1 MRIKDAPHGGDD
13 PGKIGINGAKEK
25 EINLAIAKKLQT
37 LLEEEGFTVV
47 MTREEDGGL
56 YDESSGSKKQQDMKK
71 RCEKIN
77 EADPLFT
84 VSIHQNSYP
93 DESVQGPQV
102 FYYSHL
108 DKGQKLAAVIQESLN
123 RELEVARCREIKEN
137 DSYYILRKT
146 ESPIVI
152 AECGFL
158 SNQREAELLMSEEYQ
173 KRVAQAIKDG
183 MTAYASDLEKQNFE

>member
-71 RCEKIN
+71 KMRE
-77 EADPLFT
+77 
-84 VSIHQNSYP
+84 
-93 DESVQGPQV
+93 
-102 FYYSHL
+102 
-108 DKGQKLAAVIQESLN
+108 DK
-123 RELEVARCREIKEN
+123 
-137 DSYYILRKT
+137 
-146 ESPIVI
+146 
-152 AECGFL
+152 
-158 SNQREAELLMSEEYQ
+158 
-173 KRVAQAIKDG
+173 
-183 MTAYASDLEKQNFE
+183 

>member
-1 MRIKDAPHGGDD
+1 MDNIK
-13 PGKIGINGAKEK
+13 
-25 EINLAIAKKLQT
+25 
-37 LLEEEGFTVV
+37 
-47 MTREEDGGL
+47 
-56 YDESSGSKKQQDMKK
+56 
-71 RCEKIN
+71 
-77 EADPLFT
+77 
-84 VSIHQNSYP
+84 
-93 DESVQGPQV
+93 
-102 FYYSHL
+102 
-108 DKGQKLAAVIQESLN
+108 
-123 RELEVARCREIKEN
+123 N

>member
-1 MRIKDAPHGGDD
+1 
-13 PGKIGINGAKEK
+13 
-25 EINLAIAKKLQT
+25 
-37 LLEEEGFTVV
+37 

-102 FYYSHL
+102 FYYSHS

-137 DSYYILRKT
+137 ESYYILRKT

-183 MTAYASDLEKQNFE
+183 MTAYASALEKQNFE